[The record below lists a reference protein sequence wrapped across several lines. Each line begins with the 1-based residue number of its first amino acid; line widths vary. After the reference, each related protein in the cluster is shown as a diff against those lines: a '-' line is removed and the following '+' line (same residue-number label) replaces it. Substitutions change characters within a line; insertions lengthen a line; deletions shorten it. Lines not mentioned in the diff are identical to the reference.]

1 MINALKQASGAV
13 GFVSV
18 LGKSTIATES
28 LEFQFTV
35 AATHYALE
43 QRFGV
48 IHGGYAG
55 GAMSAASDTACAFI
69 KERSLPAERN
79 IGIPQLQHDGLWE
92 RVAGA
97 VFTEPSKDIFDRL
110 RLVTAGDIAIIAPL
124 GGDGTELEVAT
135 LLHENIIRATQKETC
150 QGLKPT
156 PIIFLLTPNGTNW
169 KQILTMKMQLL
180 ATATKTFEQCPWILF
195 AQSIE
200 EFERAFAVARE
211 MM

>member
-1 MINALKQASGAV
+1 MIHTLKQASGAI

-18 LGKSTIATES
+18 LGKSTIATDTP
-28 LEFQFTV
+28 EFQFTV
-35 AATHYALE
+35 AATRYALE
-43 QRFGV
+43 QDFGV

-79 IGIPQLQHDGLWE
+79 IGVPQLQHDGLWE
-92 RVAGA
+92 RVTGA
-97 VFTEPSKDIFDRL
+97 VFTEASNDIYDRL

-124 GGDGTELEVAT
+124 GGDGTELEVAV

-156 PIIFLLTPNGTNW
+156 PIIFLMTPGGTDW
-169 KQILTMKMQLL
+169 KRILSMKMQLL
-180 ATATKTFEQCPWILF
+180 ATSMKTFEQCPWILF
-195 AQSIE
+195 AQSME
-200 EFERAFAVARE
+200 EFVQVFEGARK
-211 MM
+211 MV